1 MLVQI
6 IILSSIPI
14 FLGIVCLQS
23 FDLPVDDESKIIPDE
38 PSVSILYCV
47 LIGVWTL
54 YLTKTLLQVK
64 KVTFKVNSETLA

>member
-14 FLGIVCLQS
+14 FLGIVYVQP
-23 FDLPVDDESKIIPDE
+23 FDLPVEEESKIIPDE

-47 LIGVWTL
+47 LIGVWIL

>member
-14 FLGIVCLQS
+14 FLGIVYVQPFNLS
-23 FDLPVDDESKIIPDE
+23 VEEESKIIPDE
-38 PSVSILYCV
+38 LSVSILYCV
-47 LIGVWTL
+47 LIGVWIL

>member
-14 FLGIVCLQS
+14 FLGIVCLQP

>member
-14 FLGIVCLQS
+14 FLGIVYLQP
-23 FDLPVDDESKIIPDE
+23 FDLPVEESKIIPDE
-38 PSVSILYCV
+38 PSVSILYYV
-47 LIGVWTL
+47 LIGGWIL

>member
-14 FLGIVCLQS
+14 FLGIVCLQP
-23 FDLPVDDESKIIPDE
+23 FDLHVDDESKIIPDE
-38 PSVSILYCV
+38 PSVSILYYV
-47 LIGVWTL
+47 LIGVWIL